1 MKVGDDPLKVGG
13 LEFHSRLFVGTGKY
27 ATFEQMQQCLEI
39 SGCEVVTVAL
49 RRVKLDNPADNL
61 LNFIDTERYTILPN
75 TAGCYSAD
83 EAINVCRLAREL
95 GIAKVVKL
103 EVIGD
108 QKTLLPDVHE
118 TLVAAKTL
126 VKEGFSVLA
135 YSTDDVVTA
144 MKLED
149 AGVDSVMPLG
159 SPIGSGQGI
168 LNPLNIELIIEAVKI
183 PVIVDAG
190 VGSASDVAVAM
201 EMGVEAVLLNTG
213 IAGAKDPVAMAR
225 AMRLACEAG
234 RLSFRA
240 GRIPKKRY
248 ATASSPTKEY

>member
-13 LEFHSRLFVGTGKY
+13 FEFHSRLLVGTGKY
-27 ATFEQMQQCLEI
+27 ATFELMKQCLEI

-49 RRVKLDNPADNL
+49 RRVNLDNPEENL
-61 LNFIDTERYTILPN
+61 LNFIDPERYTILPN

-83 EAINVCRLAREL
+83 DAIKVCRLAREL
-95 GIAKVVKL
+95 GIADLVKL

-108 QKTLLPDVHE
+108 EKTLMPDVHE
-118 TLVAAKTL
+118 TLIAAKTL
-126 VKEGFSVLA
+126 VREGFTVLA
-135 YSTDDVVTA
+135 YTTDDVVTA
-144 MKLED
+144 KKLED
-149 AGVDSVMPLG
+149 AGVASVMPLG

-168 LNPLNIELIIEAVKI
+168 LNPLNIELIMEAVQV

-190 VGSASDVAVAM
+190 VGAASDVAVAM
-201 EMGVEAVLLNTG
+201 EMGVDAVLLNTG
-213 IAGAKDPVAMAR
+213 IAGAQDPARMAR

-248 ATASSPTKEY
+248 ATASSPIKEY